1 MMQNQPAPVFDKKF
15 AASYDKN
22 ADKSAPMLDALRYLT
37 RLILAELPESS
48 HILCVGVGTGS
59 ELFALAEAYPQ
70 WQFTALDPAPAMLD
84 ICRQRAAENG
94 ITNRCT
100 FHQGTL
106 DSLPDSAP
114 FDAATCFLVSHF
126 FMEREERSAFFAQIA
141 ARLVDKGILVSADL
155 SSDMSSQEYRNLRVI
170 WERMLRD
177 SGRSEEQIA
186 QFMESHGRSAAVLPP
201 HEVAEIIAEGGFEVP
216 VLFFQTLFIHGWY
229 ARRKD

>member
-1 MMQNQPAPVFDKKF
+1 MQNQPSPVFDKKT
-15 AASYDKN
+15 ADSYDQN
-22 ADKSAPMLDALRYLT
+22 ADKAALMLDALHYLT
-37 RLILAELPESS
+37 RLILAELAADA

-94 ITNRCT
+94 VTERCT
-100 FHQGTL
+100 FHEGTL
-106 DSLPDSAP
+106 DSLPDSAL
-114 FDAATCFLVSHF
+114 FNAATCFLVSHF
-126 FMEREERSAFFAQIA
+126 FMEREDRSAFFAQIA
-141 ARLVDKGILVSADL
+141 ARLAANAILVSADL
-155 SSDMSSQEYRNLRVI
+155 SSDMSSQEYCNLRVI

-186 QFMESHGRSAAVLPP
+186 QFMESHGRNAAVLPP
-201 HEVAEIIAEGGFEVP
+201 SQVAEIIAAGGFDAP

-229 ARRKD
+229 ARRK

>member
-1 MMQNQPAPVFDKKF
+1 MNAPKASVFDKEF

-37 RLILAELPESS
+37 RLILAALPADA

-70 WQFTALDPAPAMLD
+70 WRFTALDPAPAMLD
-84 ICRQRAAENG
+84 ICRQRAQENG
-94 ITNRCT
+94 IAQRCT
-100 FHQGTL
+100 FHEGYL

-114 FDAATCFLVSHF
+114 FDGATCFLVSHAI
-126 FMEREERSAFFAQIA
+126 MDGQKRSDFFAQIA
-141 ARLVDKGILVSADL
+141 ARLRPDAILVNADL
-155 SSDMSSQEYRNLRVI
+155 SSDMASDEYRALRII

-177 SGRSEEQIA
+177 SGREEEQIA
-186 QFMESHGRSAAVLPP
+186 QFMASHGTHAAVLPP
-201 HEVAEIIAEGGFEVP
+201 DQVGNIIAAGGFDAP

-229 ARRKD
+229 ARRA